1 MPLKSLTIN
10 GFKSFAD
17 KTKMILLVES
27 LVSLDPTG
35 VENRILQKPF
45 VG

>member
-17 KTKMILLVES
+17 KTRRMTVA
-27 LVSLDPTG
+27 TG
-35 VENRILQKPF
+35 KGLSFFNKNSAIINIRRKI
-45 VG
+45 